1 MMAVVDIPG
10 ERDKEEGT
18 VELEETDAG
27 FDELVME
34 ELLTLEVASGGNTE
48 NV

>member
-1 MMAVVDIPG
+1 MMAVVDIDGDREP
-10 ERDKEEGT
+10 EDTT
-18 VELEETDAG
+18 VEFEEIEAG

-34 ELLTLEVASGGNTE
+34 ELFTLEVASGGNTE

>member
-1 MMAVVDIPG
+1 MAVVDIDG
-10 ERDKEEGT
+10 EREAEEIT
-18 VELEETDAG
+18 VEFEETEAG